1 MPHFFEK
8 YYKTDNCEYRNRKKT
23 IFINPGSLGQP
34 RNHNPMAQF
43 ALLDTETE
51 QIVFEKI
58 LYDVE
63 KEQRDYTGEVDEF
76 YKTRLRS
83 GV

>member
-1 MPHFFEK
+1 MS
-8 YYKTDNCEYRNRKKT
+8 DNML
-23 IFINPGSLGQP
+23 IHPSGVS
-34 RNHNPMAQF
+34 
-43 ALLDTETE
+43 
-51 QIVFEKI
+51 VEKI